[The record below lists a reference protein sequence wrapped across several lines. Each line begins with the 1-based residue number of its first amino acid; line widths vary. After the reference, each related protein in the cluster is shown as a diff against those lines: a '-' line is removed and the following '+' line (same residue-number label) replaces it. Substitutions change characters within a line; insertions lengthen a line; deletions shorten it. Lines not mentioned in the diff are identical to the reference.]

1 MCSLKNDNTIVI
13 KGADKGSGIVV
24 CERKDYLEEAHK
36 QLSDQDV
43 YEEVTDDPSTLE
55 STIFT
60 AINKIRTRGYFSSD
74 NFQFFSIRILI
85 LLDFIC

>member
-24 CERKDYLEEAHK
+24 CDRKEEAHK

-74 NFQFFSIRILI
+74 NFEFFSIRILI
-85 LLDFIC
+85 WLDFIC